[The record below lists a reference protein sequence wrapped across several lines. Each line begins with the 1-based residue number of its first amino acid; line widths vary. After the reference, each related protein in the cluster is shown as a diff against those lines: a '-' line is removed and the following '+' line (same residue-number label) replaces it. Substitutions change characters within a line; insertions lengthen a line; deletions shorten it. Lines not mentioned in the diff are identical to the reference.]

1 MGTLRTNRDLY
12 LAITDLIERH
22 ATNLRSLEEYLRTLH
37 SLAIGLKSKT
47 QISLTLFVDL
57 LSQSFAERTTDF
69 DASWT
74 ARYNDESDGL
84 NGYPAWESR
93 LIRQVIDLR
102 ELAAIGKPSDPWD
115 FTGCNSPRGRRW
127 YNFTP
132 TGYLECAAVGT
143 FGGWEP
149 TDDTGRT
156 FVPGMV
162 TVLDANGEMTTAD
175 PESLPRPNF
184 DIDVVS
190 WDTFC
195 DFLGNGQW
203 YE

>member
-12 LAITDLIERH
+12 LAITDLIERQS
-22 ATNLRSLEEYLRTLH
+22 TNLRSLDEYLRALHTL
-37 SLAIGLKSKT
+37 AMGLKSEAH
-47 QISLTLFVDL
+47 IPLTLFVDL
-57 LSQSFAERTTDF
+57 LSQSFAERPTEY

-74 ARYNDESDGL
+74 ARYNDESNEL

-102 ELAAIGKPSDPWD
+102 ELTAIGKPSDPWD
-115 FTGCNSPRGRRW
+115 FTGCNSPRGHRW

-132 TGYLECAAVGT
+132 TGYLECATEGT

-149 TDDTGRT
+149 ADDTGRS

-162 TVLDANGEMTTAD
+162 AVLDANGEMTTAD

-184 DIDVVS
+184 DIDVISSTVS
-190 WDTFC
+190 
-195 DFLGNGQW
+195 LA
-203 YE
+203 